1 MIDGVNMT
9 SKERLLT
16 ALRRGIP
23 DRVPMPL
30 RMWKFLGKYYG
41 RGTPL
46 IDKIL
51 RAHDEFDIDIWYSG
65 IGFPLPCF
73 HPDGN
78 AWRDDVEVEMAHE
91 VRGNKNYWE
100 RTIHT
105 PEGDLHDIKR
115 ALILT
120 EGSGTGPE
128 IVEPLVKD
136 LKRDIPLLRYM
147 HVDPERLDF
156 SRAAEMER
164 RVGERGLGTADP
176 YSPIDCRDAMR
187 PDDFMVLYHDDRGA
201 FREIVEIGAE
211 AMMAETRRMLEAGF
225 KVFENWWFYAS
236 PSYGWSPAIYEE
248 MFLPH
253 AVRHAELV
261 HSYDAIYIYYDD
273 GKVSRFIDMYVETGA
288 DCLMTLTPPPM
299 GDAVPEEVKRK
310 YGGRIAMMGGIDA
323 VNEVYLS
330 NPSDIRRM
338 VKQRLEVYKPGGG
351 YIMDGSNSLVYET
364 PVENVRAL
372 ADAGREFGAY

>member
-1 MIDGVNMT
+1 MT

-78 AWRDDVEVEMAHE
+78 AWRDDVEVELKHE
-91 VRGNKNYWE
+91 VRDNRNYWE

-105 PEGDLHDIKR
+105 PDGDLHDRKFGLIIK
-115 ALILT
+115 

-128 IVEPLVKD
+128 IIEPLVKD
-136 LKRDIPLLRYM
+136 PARDVPLLRYM
-147 HVDPERLDF
+147 QPDPRRSSFEGAWETDRLIGDK
-156 SRAAEMER
+156 
-164 RVGERGLGTADP
+164 GLLTGSL
-176 YSPIDCRDAMR
+176 YSPIDCRDVLR
-187 PDDFMVLYHDDRGA
+187 PDDFMVLYHDDPGA
-201 FREIVEIGAE
+201 FREIVDIGA
-211 AMMAETRRMLEAGF
+211 AGMMAETERVLTEGF
-225 KVFENWWFYAS
+225 KVLQVWWFYAS
-236 PSYGWSPAIYEE
+236 PSYGWGPGIYEE

-253 AVRHAELV
+253 LERHVELV
-261 HSYDAIYIYYDD
+261 HKHGGTYVYYDD
-273 GKVSRFIDMYVETGA
+273 GKVTRFLDMIVGA
-288 DCLMTLTPPPM
+288 GVDAVMTLTPPPM
-299 GDAVPEEVKRK
+299 GDADPATIKAK
-310 YGGRIAMMGGIDA
+310 YGDRIALMGGIDA

-330 NPSDIRRM
+330 HPDEIRRM
-338 VKQRLEVYKPGGG
+338 AERRMEVYKPGGG
-351 YIMDGSNSLVYET
+351 YIFDGSNSLVYET
-364 PVENVRAL
+364 PPENVRAL
-372 ADAGREFGAY
+372 ADAGREFGEY